1 MKVKVENITGRRK
14 SIFNL
19 KLQLSIFFHFIPE
32 LLHGKISVRRFVL
45 FLKRLLLFLSKI
57 QHNKFVNIGGQTR
70 LGLYIPGFPSRAFY
84 TACKKFSQFNEKMPC
99 TTVLLSVTAACP
111 YNCQHCYQKHDVGKD
126 LDIAILIRTIRK
138 LQEMGIAF
146 FNIEGGEPFLAYDRL
161 KSICSVIDARSEIW
175 INSTGAGMTKE
186 RLTELKGMNV
196 TAIMFSLHSPDPATF
211 NSFMG
216 KASAWDTLEAG
227 VKLCHEAG
235 VAVAFNTCLLQEDF
249 YNGTLERIMEKA
261 RDFKACYIQIIKPK
275 PAGGWLEKKDLGFSS
290 EALEYIKGKVNQ
302 YNSLEKYAE
311 YPAISAQ
318 IIEEDPAVFG
328 CTAGGTDRFY
338 INAKGDVQPCEFLN
352 ISFGNIA
359 RDSFED
365 IYQKMRSC
373 FSWGGDC
380 YLCEKNAEKI
390 KQLYEENKLASLPL
404 PPKLSEE
411 VYRTWDRG
419 NQTDLY
425 EQLEKYQ
432 GKYFK
437 QE

>member
-1 MKVKVENITGRRK
+1 
-14 SIFNL
+14 
-19 KLQLSIFFHFIPE
+19 
-32 LLHGKISVRRFVL
+32 
-45 FLKRLLLFLSKI
+45 
-57 QHNKFVNIGGQTR
+57 
-70 LGLYIPGFPSRAFY
+70 
-84 TACKKFSQFNEKMPC
+84 
-99 TTVLLSVTAACP
+99 
-111 YNCQHCYQKHDVGKD
+111 
-126 LDIAILIRTIRK
+126 
-138 LQEMGIAF
+138 MG
-146 FNIEGGEPFLAYDRL
+146 
-161 KSICSVIDARSEIW
+161 
-175 INSTGAGMTKE
+175 M
-186 RLTELKGMNV
+186 
-196 TAIMFSLHSPDPATF
+196 
-211 NSFMG
+211 
-216 KASAWDTLEAG
+216 ASAWDTLEAG

-261 RDFKACYIQIIKPK
+261 KDFKACYIQIIKPK
-275 PAGGWLEKKDLGFSS
+275 PAGGWLEKKDLGFSP

-302 YNSLEKYAE
+302 YNSLEEYAE

-380 YLCEKNAEKI
+380 YLCENNAEKI
-390 KQLYEENKLASLPL
+390 KQLYEENKLTSLPL

-411 VYRTWDRG
+411 VYGSWDRG

-432 GKYFK
+432 GKG
-437 QE
+437 